1 MPTSAT
7 GKHGHSYADTSG
19 APQKRMEQT
28 DWRVAIRKIR
38 NAQNFELV
46 PVLVVM
52 ILVDLHMDIW

>member
-1 MPTSAT
+1 M
-7 GKHGHSYADTSG
+7 HGHSYADTSG